1 MSVYIEIAG
10 DEGMRIEK
18 MVLGNMNNN
27 TYIIIGRDEKTA
39 LIVDPSYK
47 PERIIEYI
55 SSLGLELKAMLIT
68 HGHFDHIG
76 AVDKI
81 KAHYNVPVITHEEEA
96 RIMADSIKNLSTY
109 FLARE
114 VTATADTYI
123 EDGDILDY
131 GDDLVFKVITVP
143 GHSVKGVCYYSQEE
157 NVVFTGD
164 TLLAGSIGR
173 TDYYNGNQS
182 DLVEAINNRLMFLPD
197 ETKVFPGHGSDT
209 TIRNEKKNNP
219 FLQS

>member
-1 MSVYIEIAG
+1 
-10 DEGMRIEK
+10 
-18 MVLGNMNNN
+18 MVLGHMNNN
-27 TYIIIGRDEKTA
+27 TYIIIGKDEKAA
-39 LIVDPSYK
+39 LIVDPSYE

-55 SSLGLELKAMLIT
+55 SGLGLELQAILVT

-81 KAHYNVPVITHEEEA
+81 KAHYDVPVITHEEEA
-96 RIMADSIKNLSTY
+96 RIMEDSIKNLSTY

-114 VTATADTYI
+114 VKATADTYI
-123 EDGDILDY
+123 EDGDVLDY
-131 GDDLVFKVITVP
+131 GEDLVFKIITVP
-143 GHSVKGVCYYSQEE
+143 GHSVKGVCFYNQEE

-173 TDYYNGNQS
+173 TDYYNGNQN
-182 DLVEAINNRLMFLPD
+182 DLVEAINNRLMFLPN

-209 TIRNEKKNNP
+209 TISNEKKNNP

>member
-1 MSVYIEIAG
+1 
-10 DEGMRIEK
+10 MRIKK
-18 MVLGNMNNN
+18 MVLGHMNNN
-27 TYIIIGRDEKTA
+27 TYIIIGKDEKAA
-39 LIVDPSYK
+39 LIVDPSYE

-55 SSLGLELKAMLIT
+55 SGLGLELQAILVT

-81 KAHYNVPVITHEEEA
+81 KAHYDVPVITHEEEA
-96 RIMADSIKNLSTY
+96 RIMEDSIKNLSTY

-114 VTATADTYI
+114 VKATADTYI
-123 EDGDILDY
+123 EDGDVLDY
-131 GDDLVFKVITVP
+131 GEDLVFKIITVP
-143 GHSVKGVCYYSQEE
+143 GHSVKGVCFYNQEE

-173 TDYYNGNQS
+173 TDYYNGNQN
-182 DLVEAINNRLMFLPD
+182 DLVEAINNRLMFLPN

-209 TIRNEKKNNP
+209 TISNEKKNNP

>member
-1 MSVYIEIAG
+1 
-10 DEGMRIEK
+10 MRIEK

-55 SSLGLELKAMLIT
+55 SGLGLELKAMLIT

-96 RIMADSIKNLSTY
+96 RIMSDSIKNLSTY

-143 GHSVKGVCYYSQEE
+143 GHSVKGVCYYCQEE

>member
-1 MSVYIEIAG
+1 
-10 DEGMRIEK
+10 MRIKK
-18 MVLGNMNNN
+18 MVLGHMNNN
-27 TYIIIGRDEKTA
+27 TYIIIGKDEKTA
-39 LIVDPSYK
+39 LIVDPSYE

-55 SSLGLELKAMLIT
+55 SGLGLELQAILVT

-81 KAHYNVPVITHEEEA
+81 KAHYDVPVITHEEEA
-96 RIMADSIKNLSTY
+96 RIMEDSIKNLSTY

-114 VTATADTYI
+114 VKATADTYI
-123 EDGDILDY
+123 EDGDVLDY
-131 GDDLVFKVITVP
+131 GVDLVFKIITVP
-143 GHSVKGVCYYSQEE
+143 GHSVKGVCFYNQEE

-182 DLVEAINNRLMFLPD
+182 DLVEAINNRLMFLPN

-209 TIRNEKKNNP
+209 TISNEKKINP

>member
-27 TYIIIGRDEKTA
+27 TYIIIGRDDKTA

-55 SSLGLELKAMLIT
+55 SGLGLELKAMLIT

-143 GHSVKGVCYYSQEE
+143 GHSVKGVCYYCQEE

>member
-1 MSVYIEIAG
+1 
-10 DEGMRIEK
+10 MRIEK

-27 TYIIIGRDEKTA
+27 TYIIIGRDDKTA

-55 SSLGLELKAMLIT
+55 SGLGLELKAMLIT

-143 GHSVKGVCYYSQEE
+143 GHSVKGVCYYCQEE